1 MTWGKDMK
9 ITCDFCK
16 TEYTLAKIP
25 NTSVKC
31 AVCGHVWTPRV
42 PFRHNATMKL
52 VAAICALIAASVFS
66 FVAVTNLSGRKSNR
80 ALVTKLDTKSIHVVN
95 DDNGNKRIFVSG
107 DITNTTD
114 DIYGLP
120 NIVIIAYDAHD
131 NVLSR
136 QAFTPP
142 ATLLES
148 KTTVTFNHILSVD
161 PTNVKRLSVELKE
174 SK

>member
-1 MTWGKDMK
+1 MK

-16 TEYTLAKIP
+16 TEYTLDKTP
-25 NTSVKC
+25 NTSVRC

-42 PFRHNATMKL
+42 PFRQNATMKL
-52 VAAICALIAASVFS
+52 IAAICALIAACIFCI
-66 FVAVTNLSGRKSNR
+66 VAVLNFSHDSNNKP
-80 ALVTKLDTKSIHVVN
+80 LVTKIDEKNIHTIT
-95 DDNGNKRIFVSG
+95 DENGNKKIFVSG

-120 NIVIIAYDAHD
+120 NIIIVSYDAGN

-136 QAFTPP
+136 QAFVPP
-142 ATLLES
+142 VTLLEP
-148 KTTVTFNHILSVD
+148 KTTVTFNHVLSVD
-161 PTNVKRLSVELKE
+161 PTHVKRLTVELKE

>member
-1 MTWGKDMK
+1 MK

-16 TEYTLAKIP
+16 TEYTLEKLP
-25 NTSVKC
+25 NTAVKC

-42 PFRHNATMKL
+42 PFRQNATMKL
-52 VAAICALIAASVFS
+52 IAAIWAFIAACIFCV
-66 FVAVTNLSGRKSNR
+66 VVILNLSNGSNNGP
-80 ALVTKLDTKSIHVVN
+80 LITKIDEKNIHTVTDE
-95 DDNGNKRIFVSG
+95 NGNKRIFVSG

-120 NIVIIAYDAHD
+120 NIVIISYDAND

-136 QAFTPP
+136 QAFVPP
-142 ATLLES
+142 STLLEP

-161 PTNVKRLSVELKE
+161 PTHVKRLSVELKE

>member
-1 MTWGKDMK
+1 MK

-16 TEYTLAKIP
+16 TEYNVEHTVGTP
-25 NTSVKC
+25 VKC

-42 PFRHNATMKL
+42 PFRQKTMIKF
-52 VAAICALIAASVFS
+52 IAALCAFIAACIFC
-66 FVAVTNLSGRKSNR
+66 FVVVMNFYGGNGNKK
-80 ALVTKLDTKSIHVVN
+80 ALVTKIDDKNIHLVA
-95 DDNGNKRIFVSG
+95 DENGNNRIFVSG
-107 DITNTTD
+107 DITNTTE

-120 NIVIIAYDAHD
+120 NIIIISYDAVG

-136 QAFTPP
+136 QTFMPP
-142 ATLLES
+142 ATLLEAKS
-148 KTTVTFNHILSVD
+148 TVTFNHMLSVD

>member
-1 MTWGKDMK
+1 MK

-16 TEYTLAKIP
+16 TEYTLEKTP
-25 NTSVKC
+25 NTAVKC

-42 PFRHNATMKL
+42 PFRHNATIKL
-52 VAAICALIAASVFS
+52 IAAICAFIAACIFC
-66 FVAVTNLSGRKSNR
+66 VAVVLDLSNGSKDGP
-80 ALVTKLDTKSIHVVN
+80 LITKIDEKNIHTVM
-95 DDNGNKRIFVSG
+95 DENGNKRIFVSG

-120 NIVIIAYDAHD
+120 NIVTISYDEND

-136 QAFTPP
+136 QAFVPP
-142 ATLLES
+142 STLLEP
-148 KTTVTFNHILSVD
+148 KTTVTFNHILSVE
-161 PTNVKRLSVELKE
+161 PTHVKRLSVELKE

>member
-1 MTWGKDMK
+1 MK

-16 TEYTLAKIP
+16 TEYILEHVP
-25 NTSVKC
+25 NAPVKC

-42 PFRHNATMKL
+42 PMMQKTIIKFI
-52 VAAICALIAASVFS
+52 AAICAFIAACIFSVVVIF
-66 FVAVTNLSGRKSNR
+66 NLSGTGKNQP
-80 ALVTKLDTKSIHVVN
+80 LVTKIDEKNIHTVV
-95 DDNGNKRIFVSG
+95 DENGNNRIFVSG
-107 DITNTTD
+107 DITNTTN

-120 NIVIIAYDAHD
+120 NIIIISYDAND

-136 QAFTPP
+136 QTFMPP

>member
-1 MTWGKDMK
+1 MK

-16 TEYTLAKIP
+16 TEYTLEKLP
-25 NTSVKC
+25 NSAVKC
-31 AVCGHVWTPRV
+31 VVCGHVWTPRV
-42 PFRHNATMKL
+42 PFRQKATMKL
-52 VAAICALIAASVFS
+52 IAAVCAFIAACI
-66 FVAVTNLSGRKSNR
+66 FCVAVILNLSNGSNNKP
-80 ALVTKLDTKSIHVVN
+80 LITTIDEKNIHTVTDE
-95 DDNGNKRIFVSG
+95 NGNKRIFVSG

-120 NIVIIAYDAHD
+120 NIVIISYDAND

-136 QAFTPP
+136 QAFVPP
-142 ATLLES
+142 STLLEP

-161 PTNVKRLSVELKE
+161 PANVKRLSVELKE

>member
-1 MTWGKDMK
+1 MK
-9 ITCDFCK
+9 IVCDFCK
-16 TEYTLAKIP
+16 TEYSLERVP
-25 NTSVKC
+25 NVPVKC

-42 PFRHNATMKL
+42 PFRQKTMIKFI
-52 VAAICALIAASVFS
+52 AAICAFIAACIFS
-66 FVAVTNLSGRKSNR
+66 FVVIMNFSGMKKSQP
-80 ALVTKLDTKSIHVVN
+80 LITKIDGKNIHTMLDE
-95 DDNGNKRIFVSG
+95 NGNNRIFVSG
-107 DITNTTD
+107 DITNTTN

-120 NIVIIAYDAHD
+120 NIIIISYDAMG

-136 QAFTPP
+136 QTFMPP

-148 KTTVTFNHILSVD
+148 KTTVTFNYMLSVD

>member
-1 MTWGKDMK
+1 MK
-9 ITCDFCK
+9 TVCDFCK
-16 TEYTLAKIP
+16 TEYTLDRIP
-25 NTSVKC
+25 NTPVKC

-42 PFRHNATMKL
+42 PFRQNATMKL
-52 VAAICALIAASVFS
+52 IAAICALIAACIFSLVVVFNFS
-66 FVAVTNLSGRKSNR
+66 SKNTGNKP
-80 ALVTKLDTKSIHVVN
+80 LVTKIDDKNIHLIE
-95 DDNGNKRIFVSG
+95 DETGNKRIFVSG

-120 NIVIIAYDAHD
+120 NIVIIAYDEHD

-142 ATLLES
+142 ATLLEA
-148 KTTVTFNHILSVD
+148 KTTITFNHMLSVN
-161 PTNVKRLSVELKE
+161 PANVKRLSVELKE